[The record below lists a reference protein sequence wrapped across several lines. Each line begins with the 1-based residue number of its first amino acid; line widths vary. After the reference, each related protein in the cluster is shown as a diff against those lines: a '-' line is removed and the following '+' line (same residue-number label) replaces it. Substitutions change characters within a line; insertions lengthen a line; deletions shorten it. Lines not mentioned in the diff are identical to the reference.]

1 MDKQSEKQKYA
12 VINQIWQ
19 AMFNFKKLHQLI
31 ITIHS
36 TITNDLK
43 LLSKN
48 KPTTPRSLLRR
59 DVPIVLVASRLRLEC
74 NNATKQVLHNIF

>member
-31 ITIHS
+31 ITTHS